1 MEIKT
6 TYVED
11 EFLKTTTPYDSDN
24 HITIESCDDTL
35 GNVMRW
41 MAAYDEDEFNNKITK
56 ENYRSYHAD
65 ADMNLSIRYEHS
77 VINGSGDLTYFV
89 SFKGKPKAKQGY
101 TKDGSLIDYP
111 IETPFIDIV
120 CDYAE
125 NHWDDEVHVISYYSG
140 CQGVLINTVFDKNK
154 KCALFSFASLEH
166 YGRYR
171 AR

>member
-11 EFLKTTTPYDSDN
+11 EFLKTATPHKSDGR
-24 HITIESCDDTL
+24 ITIESCDSTL
-35 GNVMRW
+35 GDVARW
-41 MAAYDEDEFNNKITK
+41 MAAWCEEDMPNINKG
-56 ENYRSYHAD
+56 NYRTYNKTSESTAFYRWEDNIIVA
-65 ADMNLSIRYEHS
+65 
-77 VINGSGDLTYFV
+77 GGDLSYYV
-89 SFKGKPKAKQGY
+89 AGKGDTHRCKDAMGKEYPLN
-101 TKDGSLIDYP
+101 TKWTEMIADYID
-111 IETPFIDIV
+111 E
-120 CDYAE
+120 
-125 NHWDDEVHVISYYSG
+125 HWDDEVHVISYYSG

>member
-11 EFLKTTTPYDSDN
+11 EFLKTATPYNSDN
-24 HITIESCDDTL
+24 RITIESCDDTL

-65 ADMNLSIRYEHS
+65 SDMNLSIRYEHS
-77 VINGSGDLTYFV
+77 VINGSGDLTYFGPN
-89 SFKGKPKAKQGY
+89 FACKCGYDADGNPK
-101 TKDGSLIDYP
+101 DYDVK
-111 IETPFIDIV
+111 TPFIDIV

-125 NHWDDEVHVISYYSG
+125 NHWNDEVHVISYYSG

-154 KCALFSFASLEH
+154 KCALFTFASLEH

>member
-11 EFLKTTTPYDSDN
+11 EFLKTATPYNSDN
-24 HITIESCDDTL
+24 RITIESCDDTL

-41 MAAYDEDEFNNKITK
+41 MAAYDEDEFNDKITK

-65 ADMNLSIRYEHS
+65 DNMNLSIRYEHS
-77 VINGSGDLTYFV
+77 VINGSGILTYFG
-89 SFKGKPKAKQGY
+89 SNYKCKCGYDADDNPK
-101 TKDGSLIDYP
+101 DYP
-111 IETPFIDIV
+111 VETPFIDII

-140 CQGVLINTVFDKNK
+140 CQGLLANTVYDKKYNN
-154 KCALFSFASLEH
+154 ALFSFASLEH

>member
-6 TYVED
+6 IYVED
-11 EFLKTTTPYDSDN
+11 EFLKNATEYNSDN
-24 HITIESCDDTL
+24 RITIESCDDTL

-56 ENYRSYHAD
+56 DNYRMYHSND
-65 ADMNLSIRYEHS
+65 GMNMSKRYEDA
-77 VINGSGDLTYFV
+77 VINGGGMLTYFG
-89 SFKGKPKAKQGY
+89 SHIIKHYCKIGY
-101 TKDGSLIDYP
+101 DADGNRKEYP

-125 NHWDDEVHVISYYSG
+125 NHWDDDVHVISYYSG
-140 CQGVLINTVFDKNK
+140 AQGVLINTVFDKKNK
-154 KCALFSFASLEH
+154 NALFTFASLEH